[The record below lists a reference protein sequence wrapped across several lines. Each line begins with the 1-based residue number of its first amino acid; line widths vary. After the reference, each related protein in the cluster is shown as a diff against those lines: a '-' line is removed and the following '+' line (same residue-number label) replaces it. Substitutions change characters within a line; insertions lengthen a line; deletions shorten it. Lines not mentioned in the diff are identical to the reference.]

1 MKVIY
6 VGPTEPNT
14 LDYGGVYEVL
24 SEEDGWYRIID
35 KSGEDYLYPKDEFK
49 ILEDSHKIWGV
60 SVLYNLEGERKI
72 ENLTIK
78 TGSTLTEYAEKLQ
91 KQEK

>member
-1 MKVIY
+1 VDKMKVIY

-35 KSGEDYLYPKDEFK
+35 KSGEDYLYPKNEFK
-49 ILEDSHKIWGV
+49 TIEDSNKI
-60 SVLYNLEGERKI
+60 
-72 ENLTIK
+72 
-78 TGSTLTEYAEKLQ
+78 
-91 KQEK
+91 

>member
-49 ILEDSHKIWGV
+49 TLEDSHKI
-60 SVLYNLEGERKI
+60 
-72 ENLTIK
+72 
-78 TGSTLTEYAEKLQ
+78 
-91 KQEK
+91 

>member
-6 VGPTEPNT
+6 LGPTEPNT

>member
-6 VGPTEPNT
+6 LFPTEPNT